1 MRFLHVVSVSSGK
14 DSQATMKLAIN
25 RVGKE
30 NCRFVFA
37 DTGNED
43 AAVFKHLDYLRGALG
58 IEIDVLR
65 SSFDAEIAGKRA
77 FISRDQRTGRKYD
90 TIKVPTGEFNDD
102 GFPVYRLKKVGGGK
116 RVRWSNK
123 AKRRALAVLHPSGNP
138 YLDLCMWK
146 GRFPSR
152 MAQFCTQELKTLPL
166 VEYQMR
172 LIDAGYGVISWQ
184 GIRRDESAKRKD
196 AKLIER
202 IGKRLWIFR
211 PIILWTAQQTIDYC
225 LSEGLR
231 VNPLYAEGFDRVGC
245 MPCINCGKKE
255 VSNIALRRPDEI
267 SRLAKWEWLVSQASK
282 RGVSKFFPNPHRDD
296 AADKRGIYAMVQW
309 AKTTHGGKQFNL
321 LQETNSAA
329 CSSSFGLCDQ
339 AA

>member
-14 DSQATMKLAIN
+14 DSEATMLLAID
-25 RVGKE
+25 RAGKE

-43 AAVFKHLDYLRGALG
+43 AAVFAHLDYLRSKLG
-58 IEIDVLR
+58 ITIDVLR
-65 SSFDAEIAGKRA
+65 SDFSEQIAGKRS
-77 FISRDQRTGRKYD
+77 FIANDRRVGRKYD
-90 TIKVPTGEFNDD
+90 TVKIPTGEFDAD
-102 GFPVYRLKKVGGGK
+102 GYPAYRLKKVGSGH

-152 MAQFCTQELKTLPL
+152 RAQFCTQELKTLPL
-166 VEYQMR
+166 VEYQMA
-172 LIDAGYGVISWQ
+172 LIDQGFGVISWQ
-184 GIRRDESAKRKD
+184 GIRRDESEKRKA
-196 AKLIER
+196 AKLSER

-211 PIILWTAQQTIDYC
+211 PIILWTAQQTIDFC
-225 LSEGLR
+225 LSKGVR

-255 VSNIALRRPDEI
+255 ISNIALRRPGEI
-267 SRLAKWEWLVSQASK
+267 GRLAKWEWLVGQASK
-282 RGVSKFFPNPHRDD
+282 RGVSTFFPNPHRDD

-321 LQETNSAA
+321 LQETDSAA
-329 CSSSFGLCDQ
+329 CSSSFGLCDK
-339 AA
+339 A